1 MKITEVNSTDGKWT
15 LTVVIPDTTL
25 SGSTPYWSMSLRS
38 SLSGGG
44 TFTGSN
50 LISFNFGTGD
60 LKNLTVSVVVST
72 FRELFTVKS
81 DIYYIAPSMTGSG
94 SSKVFKLHLM
104 AVGDTTELV
113 IPANTCIMPFI
124 PVK

>member
-25 SGSTPYWSMSLRS
+25 SGSTSYWSMSLRT

-50 LISFNFGTGD
+50 PISFNFGTGE
-60 LKNLTVSVVVST
+60 LKHLTVSVAGST
-72 FRELFTVKS
+72 FRELFTVKP

-94 SSKVFKLHLM
+94 SSKVFKLNLM
-104 AVGDTTELV
+104 AVGNTTELE
-113 IPANTCIMPFI
+113 IPANTCIMPFV